1 MEKEQQGMP
10 LAEAIAEKHFE
21 PRSGKFVEPKS
32 GLTYTLRE
40 AVAHGMI
47 DGDSAQFT
55 NPGNKKTTTL
65 KDALDKKMLDSYGK
79 WTSPL
84 TGKQIAMFV
93 ATCCMGRVRLC
104 NNREPTFN
112 MQ

>member
-1 MEKEQQGMP
+1 MP

-40 AVAHGMI
+40 AVDHGMI

-84 TGKQIAMFV
+84 TGKQWKYSLLPAV
-93 ATCCMGRVRLC
+93 WTGEGSVLADNPHSTYS
-104 NNREPTFN
+104 
-112 MQ
+112 